1 MVELLP
7 LRFVEEVRQHEKEDC
22 IIFLDDFGA
31 ADPYQQRIALALTT
45 YRAIGDAALPPS
57 ARLVIATNRE
67 EDAAYVIT
75 PSYAILNRVKH
86 YNLVPKFEDWVS
98 WMHRHYSKT
107 KPTLLE
113 LVVSFLTA
121 YPSHFCWTPETA
133 IRKRTAAYPTPRS
146 WANFIAN
153 TPEEAIQNPKELGQR
168 CSFWVGKET
177 ATEFYKFCLIPQD
190 EVKAILR
197 NPKLIR
203 QKNRVWQILFINHII
218 ETMYKSGKAIDTKGL
233 EDLLKNVSNDVLAAV
248 LPNLQ
253 GNPELEGLRAQLSL
267 QIVSGEENRLKIRPT
282 ILWSVTPN
290 NLRKCLQPRMI
301 EQFQVGRYHNDGAL
315 IKRRTENLHRY
326 TDRWLL
332 QPEKGS
338 VRLTNKA
345 NISDDELP

>member
-1 MVELLP
+1 MVWDVSPSDLYNYLKEDLQLGEKCPIIFIWGQPGIGKTMIVQQIAQELGYHLVVLEVSTIHPYALSGIPVPNIRRRMVELLP

-98 WMHRHYSKT
+98 WMHRHYAKT

-113 LVVSFLTA
+113 LVVSFLTSH
-121 YPSHFCWTPETA
+121 PSHFCWTPETA

-153 TPEEAIQNPKELGQR
+153 TPEEAIQNPKEIGQR

-177 ATEFYKFCLIPQD
+177 ATEFYKFCLVPQD

-203 QKNRVWQILFINHII
+203 QKSRVWQILFINHII
-218 ETMYKSGKAIDTKGL
+218 ETMYKSEKAIDKKDL

-253 GNPELEGLRAQLSL
+253 GDPELEKLRAQLSL
-267 QIVSGEENRLKIRPT
+267 QIVSGK
-282 ILWSVTPN
+282 
-290 NLRKCLQPRMI
+290 K
-301 EQFQVGRYHNDGAL
+301 
-315 IKRRTENLHRY
+315 
-326 TDRWLL
+326 TD
-332 QPEKGS
+332 
-338 VRLTNKA
+338 
-345 NISDDELP
+345 